1 MSAITPN
8 TSASGPSGVQDVRI
22 NSTALTLPVLVQN
35 SVSIPVDLAAQSG
48 PDIDVNITGQD
59 APLQIDDS
67 TPIQVEGN
75 LTVSSARPSITN
87 TLTKANM
94 TAVGGGVYQIAQTLG
109 DLGAFQNI
117 GVKYIFNSA
126 NQPTVRT
133 IIVGSIGGKLAFL
146 SSDSVT
152 SGLPSGDKTI
162 SHKFCSLNTF
172 QQASNFDNPA
182 VAPFNTA
189 AYWNPSAAQT
199 QDIVGSH
206 IGFDENS
213 QVITWIDN
221 NNGGNPDFTINFLAT
236 RI

>member
-1 MSAITPN
+1 VRVTL
-8 TSASGPSGVQDVRI
+8 ASQ
-22 NSTALTLPVLVQN
+22 TAVPQN
-35 SVSIPVDLAAQSG
+35 
-48 PDIDVNITGQD
+48 VNISSQSN
-59 APLQIDDS
+59 PIEIDDS

-75 LTVSSARPSITN
+75 LTVSSASPSITN

-133 IIVGSIGGKLAFL
+133 IIVGSAGGKLAFL
-146 SSDSVT
+146 SSDNVT

-182 VAPFNTA
+182 VAPFTDAGTYWQPTA
-189 AYWNPSAAQT
+189 GQIR
-199 QDIVGSH
+199 DVVGSH

-213 QVITWIDN
+213 QIITWIN
-221 NNGGNPDFTINFLAT
+221 NSNGGNPDFTINFLAA